1 MFLYLSK
8 KPYRS
13 LRSSLAIALLM
24 RRSVMADMPR
34 LFLTGLVLGEYLL
47 ALTVIRKCWSAPA
60 DALSDMRRTFIWLQR
75 HLLKSVP
82 SYIVLVVKPL
92 MQSFLILGWPHGIL
106 KNRVG
111 DLALCEV
118 KNLLICVLS
127 KMAFRL
133 PHLTFSTGRP
143 SKSLLAFLQYSEK
156 SVMQSALRA
165 QLWRHAAAHP
175 CVKSETL

>member
-60 DALSDMRRTFIWLQR
+60 GALSDMRRTFIWLQR

-82 SYIVLVVKPL
+82 SYIVLIVQPL
-92 MQSFLILGWPHGIL
+92 MQSFLILGWPLGIL
-106 KNRVG
+106 KNRAE

-118 KNLLICVLS
+118 KNPLICVLI
-127 KMAFRL
+127 KMVRL
-133 PHLTFSTGRP
+133 PHPTFSTAGT
-143 SKSLLAFLQYSEK
+143 SKSLLTFLRYSEK
-156 SVMQSALRA
+156 SAMQSALRA
-165 QLWRHAAAHP
+165 QWWRRATAHP
-175 CVKSETL
+175 CVKSEIL